1 LEQKSAAL
9 MVEMMAALMVDERV
23 VWKDSSMVEPTAVTM
38 VDDLDAK
45 MAA

>member
-1 LEQKSAAL
+1 

-38 VDDLDAK
+38 VDDLVAK